1 MMNASEIS
9 EFAKLIDDAAE
20 RGAKRALES
29 LGLHDEKAGADIRDL
44 RTLIESYRDVKS
56 TISKTV
62 FQWVTYGILGLLALG
77 AYTQLKK

>member
-1 MMNASEIS
+1 MNASEIS

>member
-1 MMNASEIS
+1 MDASEIS
-9 EFAKLIDDAAE
+9 ELAKLIDDAAE

-56 TISKTV
+56 TISKTL
-62 FQWVTYGILGLLALG
+62 FQWITYGILGLLALG